1 MDKAAQA
8 LQVSTGKRSLMS
20 LAAPS
25 LSTPIDFPSR
35 LRAVAESVEA
45 RLSQLLPEPSGHQGI
60 IMEAARYATLGGGKR
75 LRPFLTVETA
85 RMLGGPIDAALTV
98 GCALECLH
106 VYSLVH
112 DDLPCMDDDALRRG
126 KPTVHIAYDEAMAVL
141 AGDALLTRSFGIVGD
156 VDLPADIKV
165 KLVTE
170 LAASSGMSGMIG
182 GQVVDITVAEGE
194 RDEALITDLQAM
206 KTGALIDFAVR
217 AGGLVSGAR
226 EDHLSAL
233 SAYARDM
240 GLAFQIQDDI
250 LDVTGDVE
258 TVGKA
263 VGKDANLGKA
273 TFVSILGLTGA
284 RDKAKMLGQSAKN
297 HLEPWGASAQTL
309 RDTVDFVL
317 DRQH

>member
-1 MDKAAQA
+1 
-8 LQVSTGKRSLMS
+8 MS
-20 LAAPS
+20 LAAQPNS
-25 LSTPIDFPSR
+25 ISPDFPTR
-35 LRAVAESVEA
+35 LKSVAQQVET
-45 RLSQLLPEPSGHQGI
+45 RLSEVLPKPTGHQAI
-60 IMEAARYATLGGGKR
+60 IMEAARYAALGGGKR

-85 RMLGGPIDAALTV
+85 RMLAGPLDEALTV

-126 KPTVHIAYDEAMAVL
+126 KPTVHIAYDEALAVL
-141 AGDALLTRSFGIVGD
+141 AGDALLTRSFGILGEVN
-156 VDLPADIKV
+156 LPADIKV
-165 KLVTE
+165 KLITE

-206 KTGALIDFAVR
+206 KTGALIDYAVR
-217 AGGLVSGAR
+217 AGGLVSGASN
-226 EDHLSAL
+226 EQLSAL

-250 LDVTGDVE
+250 LDVTGDAK

-273 TFVSILGLTGA
+273 TFVSILALRVREREQKCWVKA
-284 RDKAKMLGQSAKN
+284 RRITLNRGEHRRKPYGILWTSCWN
-297 HLEPWGASAQTL
+297 AST
-309 RDTVDFVL
+309 RPK
-317 DRQH
+317 

>member
-1 MDKAAQA
+1 MPGPRRLTDSQP
-8 LQVSTGKRSLMS
+8 MS
-20 LAAPS
+20 LAD
-25 LSTPIDFPSR
+25 LKQTTDMDFPTC
-35 LRAVAESVEA
+35 LRAVAAQVEA
-45 RLSQLLPEPSGHQGI
+45 RLDSLLPQPTGHQSV
-60 IMEAARYATLGGGKR
+60 IMEAARYAALGGGKR

-85 RMLGGPIDAALTV
+85 RMLGGPLDAALTV

-112 DDLPCMDDDALRRG
+112 DDLPCMDDDDLRRG
-126 KPTVHIAYDEAMAVL
+126 KPTVHIAYDEAIAVL
-141 AGDALLTRSFGIVGD
+141 AGDALLTRSFGILGE
-156 VDLPADIKV
+156 VDLPAPVKV
-165 KLVTE
+165 ALVTE
-170 LAASSGMSGMIG
+170 LAQSSGMVGMIG

-194 RDEALITDLQAM
+194 RDEALITELQAM
-206 KTGALIDFAVR
+206 KTGALIDYAVR
-217 AGGLVSGAR
+217 AGGLVS
-226 EDHLSAL
+226 DVSDNHLKAL

-250 LDVTGDVE
+250 LDVTGDAE

-284 RDKAKMLGQSAKN
+284 QERAKLLGERAKN

-309 RDTVDFVL
+309 RETVDFVL
-317 DRQH
+317 ERQH

>member
-1 MDKAAQA
+1 
-8 LQVSTGKRSLMS
+8 MS
-20 LAAPS
+20 LAS
-25 LSTPIDFPSR
+25 LKQTTDIDFPTR
-35 LRAVAESVEA
+35 LRRVADQVEA
-45 RLSQLLPEPSGHQGI
+45 RLDSLLPQPVGHQSV
-60 IMEAARYATLGGGKR
+60 IMEAARYAALGGGKR

-85 RMLGGPIDAALTV
+85 RMLGGPLDAALTV

-112 DDLPCMDDDALRRG
+112 DDLPCMDDDDLRRG
-126 KPTVHIAYDEAMAVL
+126 KPTVHIAYDEAIAVL
-141 AGDALLTRSFGIVGD
+141 AGDALLTRSFGILGE
-156 VDLPADIKV
+156 VDLPAEIKA

-170 LAASSGMSGMIG
+170 LAASGGMSGMIG

-206 KTGALIDFAVR
+206 KTGALIDYAVR
-217 AGGLVSGAR
+217 AGGLVSGISEA
-226 EDHLSAL
+226 HLAAL

-250 LDVTGDVE
+250 LDVTGDAE

-284 RDKAKMLGQSAKN
+284 QERAKLLGERAKN

-309 RDTVDFVL
+309 RETVDFVL
-317 DRQH
+317 ERQH

>member
-1 MDKAAQA
+1 
-8 LQVSTGKRSLMS
+8 MS
-20 LAAPS
+20 LAAQSNSISPN
-25 LSTPIDFPSR
+25 FPTR
-35 LRAVAESVEA
+35 LKSVAQQVET
-45 RLSQLLPEPSGHQGI
+45 RLSEVLPKPTGHQAI
-60 IMEAARYATLGGGKR
+60 IMEAARYAALGGGKR

-85 RMLGGPIDAALTV
+85 RMLAGPLDEALTV

-126 KPTVHIAYDEAMAVL
+126 KPTVHIAYDEALAVL
-141 AGDALLTRSFGIVGD
+141 AGDALLTRSFGILGEVN
-156 VDLPADIKV
+156 LPADIKV
-165 KLVTE
+165 KLITE

-206 KTGALIDFAVR
+206 KTGALIDYAVR
-217 AGGLVSGAR
+217 AGGLVSGASN
-226 EDHLSAL
+226 EQLSAL

-250 LDVTGDVE
+250 LDVTGDAK

-273 TFVSILGLTGA
+273 TFVSILGVTGA
-284 RDKAKMLGQSAKN
+284 RERAKMLGQSAKN
-297 HLEPWGASAQTL
+297 HLESWGASAQTL

-317 DRQH
+317 ERQH